1 MSVKKFI
8 APHLA
13 LLIILSTVWL
23 AGIDTVVVTKN
34 SHQDNLTKYLQVQ
47 RRVLDNYFGDT
58 SIDLLHKRS
67 IAGMVKNLKNSSSS
81 FEGTPLDTTAAV
93 SIENL
98 RDSYSRFEE
107 AYLYIAN
114 NYPDQD
120 MDLMVEESIK
130 EMLSTL
136 DPHSVYKIGRASCR
150 DRGKV

>member
-58 SIDLLHKRS
+58 SIDILHKRS
-67 IAGMVKNLKNSSSS
+67 IAGMVKNLKDYSSY
-81 FEGTPLDTTAAV
+81 FEGTTLDMTYDV
-93 SIENL
+93 SVDNL
-98 RDSYSRFEE
+98 RDTYNR
-107 AYLYIAN
+107 
-114 NYPDQD
+114 
-120 MDLMVEESIK
+120 
-130 EMLSTL
+130 
-136 DPHSVYKIGRASCR
+136 
-150 DRGKV
+150 